1 MPTAALS
8 DHAPRPL
15 HALTVAPPTI
25 CLIQDRPPNPCSQA
39 GYARITTGI
48 SVFVLALLILKS
60 IHEGPAKVPPPP
72 AGGLPHTCFSA
83 C

>member
-1 MPTAALS
+1 MHRARCTHSQL
-8 DHAPRPL
+8 PRR
-15 HALTVAPPTI
+15 
-25 CLIQDRPPNPCSQA
+25 LIQDRPPNPCSQA